1 MFGQKR
7 MAESDLDLSK
17 SYVGGILHE
26 PQPYVPSNP
35 IHENDI
41 ERLLS
46 VESERMEGSWSRVK
60 KTKDAEVW
68 RRESN
73 EEGFPPIT
81 KAVLQLEDVPFKTAV
96 KLMTDWKLR
105 QEWDKTAAVVDVL
118 DRIGNFKVVYNRLKM
133 PLFCTKRDVVLAS
146 LERYDSDQ
154 HCYILALRST
164 EHPLIQDTYKSNFVR
179 AETILSG
186 TIIRPVDDGSTSST
200 VTIIT
205 QMKLRGSAPQ
215 FIKNNYLAGSPV
227 KRMQLLRKFYMKC
240 QADGDRNL
248 SLSGSEKD
256 IKMSPFISPR
266 KSKSSMG
273 SIDDAAD

>member
-1 MFGQKR
+1 
-7 MAESDLDLSK
+7 MAESDPDLSN
-17 SYVGGILHE
+17 SLGGAILHE

-46 VESERMEGSWSRVK
+46 VESEVMEGSWVRVK

-68 RRESN
+68 RRDSN

-81 KAVLQLEDVPFKTAV
+81 KAVLQLEDVPFKKAV

-133 PLFCTKRDVVLAS
+133 PLFCTKRDAVLAS

-164 EHPLIQDTYKSNFVR
+164 EHPLIQETQKSSFVR

-186 TIIRPVDDGSTSST
+186 TIIRPVEDGSQSST

-205 QMKLRGSAPQ
+205 QMKLKGSAPQ
-215 FIKNNYLAGSPV
+215 FIKNSYLAGSPV
-227 KRMQLLRKFYMKC
+227 KRMQLLRKFYIKH
-240 QADGDRNL
+240 QGDEDRNL
-248 SLSGSEKD
+248 SLSGSDKD
-256 IKMSPFISPR
+256 IKMSPYTSPKKP
-266 KSKSSMG
+266 KSTGSTGG
-273 SIDDAAD
+273 SIDNVMD

>member
-1 MFGQKR
+1 

-17 SYVGGILHE
+17 SYGTLRHE

-46 VESERMEGSWSRVK
+46 VESEEMEGTWSRVK

-68 RRESN
+68 RREAN

-81 KAVLQLEDVPFKTAV
+81 KAVLRLEDVPFKTAV

-105 QEWDKTAAVVDVL
+105 QEWDKTASVVDVL

-164 EHPLIQDTYKSNFVR
+164 EHPLMKDSVKSNFVR

-200 VTIIT
+200 VTVIT
-205 QMKLRGSAPQ
+205 QMKLMGSAPQ
-215 FIKNNYLAGSPV
+215 FIKNSYLACSPV
-227 KRMQLLRKFYMKC
+227 KRMQLMRKFYLKC
-240 QADGDRNL
+240 QTDADLNL

-256 IKMSPFISPR
+256 IKMSPFISTR
-266 KSKSSMG
+266 KTKSSTG
-273 SIDDAAD
+273 SINFVTDD